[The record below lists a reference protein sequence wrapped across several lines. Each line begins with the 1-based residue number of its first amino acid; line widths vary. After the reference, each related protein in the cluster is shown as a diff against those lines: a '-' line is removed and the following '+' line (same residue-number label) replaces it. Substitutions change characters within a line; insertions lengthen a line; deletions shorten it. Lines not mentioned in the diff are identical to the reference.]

1 MQPGPV
7 ATSGPNAPICR
18 PIGPISSRNP
28 HPTVSVVFEQ
38 VEGGPANAEAT
49 ALAAEIHADRG
60 VRRVD
65 DLAHRHG
72 VSPAAYARSLR

>member
-1 MQPGPV
+1 M
-7 ATSGPNAPICR
+7 
-18 PIGPISSRNP
+18 
-28 HPTVSVVFEQ
+28 FEQ